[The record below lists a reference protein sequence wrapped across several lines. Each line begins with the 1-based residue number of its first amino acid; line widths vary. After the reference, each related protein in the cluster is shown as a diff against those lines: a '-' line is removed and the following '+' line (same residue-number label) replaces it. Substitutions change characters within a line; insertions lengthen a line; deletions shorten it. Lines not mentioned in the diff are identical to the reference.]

1 MDARANS
8 IGQTLLSSQPLYF
21 ANTQDSL
28 SFSLPGC
35 MDPWKIHSCRCISY
49 WKSGLFPADVLDH
62 RVPLSFP
69 LLRISALLWKMV
81 GSFNASWEV
90 VAVSMQLL
98 RLSVL
103 ADSHAD
109 PQNPHIWHKQTK
121 HSSWG
126 FSSTGSR
133 SGFQRHCPGHVFGK
147 QPGSY
152 LTGPGG
158 PGTERYTSNRS
169 AQGYRESECNM
180 WIPCI
185 QFFSSRFHINV
196 LIARS
201 NRMSYTK
208 LCCPSRT
215 RVKINQEVMRLSAMN
230 IDYWDFLMLLVRL
243 STPRYQMDLNRILR
257 TL

>member
-1 MDARANS
+1 MLPSYIPPLNVVTYPWMR
-8 IGQTLLSSQPLYF
+8 GQTLLVKLFCPPNPDF

-35 MDPWKIHSCRCISY
+35 MDHWKIHGCRCISY

-69 LLRISALLWKMV
+69 LLRISALLWTMV
-81 GSFNASWEV
+81 GSFNAFWEV
-90 VAVSMQLL
+90 VAVSMLL

-103 ADSHAD
+103 ADSYAD

-158 PGTERYTSNRS
+158 PGT
-169 AQGYRESECNM
+169 NM

-201 NRMSYTK
+201 SRMSYTK

-215 RVKINQEVMRLSAMN
+215 RVKINQELMRLSAMN